1 MDTRDSEP
9 KRALSLEESI
19 REPRVGW
26 IVAAGPEGSVQVDY
40 PGNTRGPRVARVSAA
55 LDAEALVRAAE
66 QRQQALLMFENGDP
80 ALPIIITLLA
90 TPSATPHLDAVLGD
104 TAEEP
109 SEEAAVELGPP
120 EEAVVDGERVVFR
133 GQKEIVLQCG
143 RASITLRRD
152 GKIVLRGADI
162 LTVASGVQR
171 IKGGKVQ
178 IN

>member
-1 MDTRDSEP
+1 VS
-9 KRALSLEESI
+9 
-19 REPRVGW
+19 
-26 IVAAGPEGSVQVDY
+26 AGEGGAIQVDY
-40 PGNTRGPRVARVSAA
+40 PGNPRGPLAARVSAS
-55 LDAEALVRAAE
+55 LDAGTLSRAAE

-80 ALPIIITLLA
+80 ALPIVVTLLA
-90 TPSATPHLDAVLGD
+90 TPSATPLIDAAL
-104 TAEEP
+104 E
-109 SEEAAVELGPP
+109 EEAVGLP
-120 EEAVVDGERVVFR
+120 EEVVVDGERLVLR
-133 GQKEIVLQCG
+133 GQEEIVLECG